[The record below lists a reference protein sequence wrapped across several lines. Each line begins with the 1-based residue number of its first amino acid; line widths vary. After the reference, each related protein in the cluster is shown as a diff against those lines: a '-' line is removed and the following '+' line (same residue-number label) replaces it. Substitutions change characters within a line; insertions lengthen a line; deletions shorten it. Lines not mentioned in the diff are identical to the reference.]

1 MDSSKH
7 PGHPGHPGLVNEVVL
22 PLSVLAVPAST
33 SLTSF
38 EHSTAAQGT
47 VVQDLFVQQLS
58 DSHVFAMV
66 LSELKNLA
74 TINMAQAAADF
85 LEPEDAAAGAADAG
99 QAAARKKTAS
109 LSDLAYHASVAE
121 RGIRKHNGDGPGKDA
136 VGPGIKKRSRKS
148 TPSHVDEELE
158 DV

>member
-7 PGHPGHPGLVNEVVL
+7 AGHPGHPRLVNEVVL

-47 VVQDLFVQQLS
+47 VVQDLFVQQHLNS
-58 DSHVFAMV
+58 QLRAMV

-74 TINMAQAAADF
+74 AINMAQAAADF
-85 LEPEDAAAGAADAG
+85 MEPEDAAAGAADAG
-99 QAAARKKTAS
+99 PAAAGKKTAS
-109 LSDLAYHASVAE
+109 Q
-121 RGIRKHNGDGPGKDA
+121 
-136 VGPGIKKRSRKS
+136 
-148 TPSHVDEELE
+148 
-158 DV
+158 